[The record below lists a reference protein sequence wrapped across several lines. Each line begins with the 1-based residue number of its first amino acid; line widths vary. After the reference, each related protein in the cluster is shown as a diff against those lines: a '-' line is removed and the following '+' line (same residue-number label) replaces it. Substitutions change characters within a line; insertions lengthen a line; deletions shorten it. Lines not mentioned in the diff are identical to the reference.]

1 MFSEGIYKLCT
12 SIAYGLASYLTS
24 IMKSIFFLVTFLSI
38 CITRMSSKIQSLEKY
53 IELFTYEFS
62 KMKIIVLD
70 IKEFFK
76 KWMEKQAVGENN
88 DEMQLRT
95 KTSYGMLL
103 TME

>member
-1 MFSEGIYKLCT
+1 
-12 SIAYGLASYLTS
+12 
-24 IMKSIFFLVTFLSI
+24 
-38 CITRMSSKIQSLEKY
+38 
-53 IELFTYEFS
+53 
-62 KMKIIVLD
+62 MKIIVLD